1 MAAAKK
7 LPSLPL
13 AEVQKYQSMEIGPD
27 DLVTAADPIS
37 EGVYL
42 SQTNRQY
49 QNRPRMT
56 RGQHEGYVRLLE
68 P

>member
-27 DLVTAADPIS
+27 DLVTTADPIS

-56 RGQHEGYVRLLE
+56 RGQHEDT
-68 P
+68 